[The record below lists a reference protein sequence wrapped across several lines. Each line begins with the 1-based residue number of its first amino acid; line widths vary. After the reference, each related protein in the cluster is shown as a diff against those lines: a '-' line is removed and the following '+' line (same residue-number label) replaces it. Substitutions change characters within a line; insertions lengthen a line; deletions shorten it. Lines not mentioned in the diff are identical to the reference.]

1 MLRNINKPYL
11 AEKLPKSNDMV
22 DFQRSALDEGGE
34 SLNVEPQANGGRKIL
49 VLILQGMSYNLRTS

>member
-1 MLRNINKPYL
+1 MMN
-11 AEKLPKSNDMV
+11 V
-22 DFQRSALDEGGE
+22 QRLALDEGGE

>member
-49 VLILQGMSYNLRTS
+49 AHYLWDDI